1 MTPKMQ
7 KVMAIL
13 SGETQKVRSP
23 GRLAKGN
30 VEGSANQTHQNNN
43 MVLREE
49 GPDPNRGNCLEK
61 GDKSASRDSEMKLY
75 YISTFK
81 LRIFFQNP
89 GLQDEKD
96 FHAEQGKSLLVGNN
110 TK

>member
-43 MVLREE
+43 MVLHEE
-49 GPDPNRGNCLEK
+49 GPAPKEEIVLRREK
-61 GDKSASRDSEMKLY
+61 KVPPEILK
-75 YISTFK
+75 
-81 LRIFFQNP
+81 
-89 GLQDEKD
+89 
-96 FHAEQGKSLLVGNN
+96 
-110 TK
+110 

>member
-49 GPDPNRGNCLEK
+49 GPDPNKGNCLEK
-61 GDKSASRDSEMKLY
+61 GEKSASRDSEMKLY
-75 YISTFK
+75 YLHSTWDFFSKIQVFK
-81 LRIFFQNP
+81 MRKIFMQS
-89 GLQDEKD
+89 K
-96 FHAEQGKSLLVGNN
+96 VRVY
-110 TK
+110 